1 MSDLT
6 DEELEER
13 VLKYLSGVDKTKNKN
28 VASAIGVEKRR
39 VDQIINKLAKE
50 DRVEYLYLGTSYVK
64 LKGK

>member
-13 VLKYLSGVDKTKNKN
+13 IIKYLDGVTKTKNRN
-28 VASAIGVEKRR
+28 VANAIGVEKRR

-50 DRVEYLYLGTSYVK
+50 DRVEFLYLGTSYVK